1 MNRHQVVVMG
11 SGCAGLTAAIYAAR
25 ANLTP
30 LVVDGP
36 EVGGQ
41 LSLTTEVE
49 NFPGFPEGILG
60 PDLIR
65 RMRDQAER
73 FGATLV
79 RGEVQAVD
87 LSRRPFRLVVDGEE
101 HWTRTLIVASGARAR
116 WLEIP
121 NEMRLVGRGVSSCAT
136 CDGFFFR
143 GQQVAVVGGGDSAME
158 EALFLTRFAS
168 RVHVIHRREVLRA
181 SKIMQERAFQN
192 PRIEFVWNAVVEE
205 VVGDDT
211 LEAVILRDTVTEERR
226 RMDVQGLFVAIGHIP
241 NTAVFEG
248 QLETDELGYL
258 VVHEGSRTNVP
269 GVFAAGDVHDRHYR
283 QAVTAAGA
291 GCKAAMDAE
300 RFLEIVGPE
309 DPTERREPAL
319 STERRHG

>member
-1 MNRHQVVVMG
+1 MSTRQVIVMG

-25 ANLTP
+25 ANLSP
-30 LVVDGP
+30 LVVEGP

-73 FGATLV
+73 FGAELV
-79 RGEVQAVD
+79 RGEIQSVD
-87 LSRRPFRLVVDGEE
+87 LSRRPFRLVIEGRE
-101 HWTRTLIVASGARAR
+101 HRTQTLIVASGARAR
-116 WLEIP
+116 WLGIP
-121 NEMRLVGRGVSSCAT
+121 DELRLVGRGVSSCAT

-143 GQQVAVVGGGDSAME
+143 GQDVGVVGGGDSAME

-168 RVHVIHRREVLRA
+168 RVYLIHRRDTLRA

-192 PRIEFVWNAVVEE
+192 PRIEFVWNTVVEE
-205 VVGDDT
+205 LIGQAD
-211 LEAVILRDTVTEERR
+211 LEAVVLRDVVTGERR
-226 RMDVQGLFVAIGHIP
+226 RVELQGLFVAIGHIP
-241 NTAVFEG
+241 NTALLQG

-258 VVHEGSRTNVP
+258 VVHEGSRTTVP
-269 GVFAAGDVHDRHYR
+269 GVFAAGDVHDRRYR

-300 RFLEIVGPE
+300 KFLEAVAME
-309 DPTERREPAL
+309 DLAQGGEPAL
-319 STERRHG
+319 SVGRRHG

>member
-1 MNRHQVVVMG
+1 MG

-25 ANLTP
+25 ANLRP

-36 EVGGQ
+36 EMGGQ
-41 LSLTTEVE
+41 LYLTTDVE
-49 NFPGFPEGILG
+49 NFPGFPEGIQG

-65 RMRDQAER
+65 RMREQAER
-73 FGATLV
+73 FGAELV
-79 RGEVQAVD
+79 RGEVQSVD
-87 LSRRPFRLVVDGEE
+87 LARRPFRLVVDGHE

-116 WLEIP
+116 WLGVP

-143 GQQVAVVGGGDSAME
+143 GQDVAVVGGGDSAME

-168 RVHVIHRREVLRA
+168 RVHVIHRRDALRA
-181 SKIMQERAFQN
+181 SKIMQERARQN
-192 PRIEFVWNAVVEE
+192 PKIEFVWNAVVDE
-205 VVGDDT
+205 VVGEET

-226 RMDVQGLFVAIGHIP
+226 RMDLQGLFVAIGHIP
-241 NTAVFEG
+241 NTTIFEG

-258 VVHEGSRTNVP
+258 VVHEGSRTNVS

-300 RFLEIVGPE
+300 RFLETLGAE
-309 DPTERREPAL
+309 DPAEMGEPAL
-319 STERRHG
+319 SSERRHG